1 MINLRMD
8 KLIAECDKHVQRM
21 SYAYIK
27 MALFMPLDISRYQ
40 QLSDDEVEHI
50 DQFLFRFSKLQDAM
64 GEKLFV
70 LILELLQEENPK
82 SKPFIDTLNRL
93 EQIGLLEN
101 KNTWLELIK
110 IRNTIAHQ
118 YEDEPKQ
125 ASEALNTIYAVKP
138 ILESIYQLIKTR
150 YVEMRDSAFNYFQ

>member
-1 MINLRMD
+1 MINPRMD
-8 KLIAECDKHVQRM
+8 KLIAECDKHVKRM
-21 SYAYIK
+21 SYAYLK
-27 MALFMPLDISRYQ
+27 MALFMPLDINRYQ

-70 LILELLQEENPK
+70 LMLEFLQEENPK

-101 KNTWLELIK
+101 KNTWLELRK

-125 ASEALNTIYAVKP
+125 ASEALNAIYTVKP
-138 ILESIYQLIKTR
+138 TLESIYQLIKTR
-150 YVEMRDSAFNYFQ
+150 